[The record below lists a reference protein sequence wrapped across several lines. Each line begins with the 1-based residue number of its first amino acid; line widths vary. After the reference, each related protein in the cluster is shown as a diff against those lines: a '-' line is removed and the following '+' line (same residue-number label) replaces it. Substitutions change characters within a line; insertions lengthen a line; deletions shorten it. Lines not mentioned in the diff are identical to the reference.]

1 MKNLQGKLGNIIR
14 RDVTISNHSLMNPS
28 LKPPTWIWPFS
39 NKRQKQNSPA
49 FPGITGTWN
58 FRAEQTS
65 WSSPREGAH
74 IHPTPTWAGHD
85 GEVTTGSWWP
95 HSRASTL
102 PPLRLFQSLM
112 VLSAKTKC
120 LTLIDFIGFT
130 FQELVLTIPFPM
142 RLQSSLANSG
152 FSAGE
157 SFYKSFLLPFPDH
170 GELFESLRG
179 RNFLHP
185 SNHPGDLSLPF
196 LGCLNSC

>member
-85 GEVTTGSWWP
+85 GVVTTGSLWP

-120 LTLIDFIGFT
+120 LTLIDFVWLHLPGT
-130 FQELVLTIPFPM
+130 C
-142 RLQSSLANSG
+142 SHYSLPH
-152 FSAGE
+152 E
-157 SFYKSFLLPFPDH
+157 IT
-170 GELFESLRG
+170 ELFGKQRFLR
-179 RNFLHP
+179 RRILLQVIFAP
-185 SNHPGDLSLPF
+185 IS
-196 LGCLNSC
+196 